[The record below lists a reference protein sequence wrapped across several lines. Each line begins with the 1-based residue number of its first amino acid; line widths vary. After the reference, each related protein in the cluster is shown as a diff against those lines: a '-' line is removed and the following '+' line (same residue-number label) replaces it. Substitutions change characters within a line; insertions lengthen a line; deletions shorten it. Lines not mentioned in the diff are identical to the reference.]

1 MQQYLQNKKGLVQS
15 VFDSVYDKYDLMN
28 DFMSLGVHRIWK
40 KNLIQLMNP
49 SKGKKMIDVAA
60 NAGAVIDGI
69 IVQTVVGAAATTC
82 TIYKNSAI
90 AGNRMIDPV
99 NTAAGSGPV
108 FAAFDAA
115 NPSANNIGSSDS
127 ILIVTSGAVQVTVLF
142 LCSSSGFNKN
152 VTVT

>member
-1 MQQYLQNKKGLVQS
+1 MAGTAKFASNFNVKVSQTGPAAETLTIGAGQI
-15 VFDSVYDKYDLMN
+15 F
-28 DFMSLGVHRIWK
+28 
-40 KNLIQLMNP
+40 
-49 SKGKKMIDVAA
+49 AA